1 MYISIWLCEPGSF
14 RLQGIVINNYVFK
27 KQHVPAS
34 FISEIV
40 KFQSLRISSKSATI
54 SPPMG
59 DARTL
64 TLQTLG
70 RLHRFWGER
79 ILHDSWSA

>member
-14 RLQGIVINNYVFK
+14 RRQAIGINGILK

-40 KFQSLRISSKSATI
+40 KFQS
-54 SPPMG
+54 
-59 DARTL
+59 
-64 TLQTLG
+64 
-70 RLHRFWGER
+70 
-79 ILHDSWSA
+79 